1 MQEINVKLWRNHQ
14 DHNWSVEING
24 KRYDSVSI
32 ELIEELVEHAQTAAE
47 AVAIDPRR
55 ES

>member
-14 DHNWSVEING
+14 DQDWSVEING
-24 KRYDSVSI
+24 KRYESVSI
-32 ELIEELVEHAQTAAE
+32 ELIQELVEHAQTAAE
-47 AVAIDPRR
+47 PGAIDSRT

>member
-1 MQEINVKLWRNHQ
+1 MQEINVKLWRNHE

-24 KRYDSVSI
+24 KRYESVSI
-32 ELIEELVEHAQTAAE
+32 ELIQELVDHAQMAAE
-47 AVAIDPRR
+47 ADTSDSRR